1 MSRRSSATSRKANK
15 RGGDPAQVKSV
26 LKSAFRRFGID
37 EKLQSYQ
44 FVLVWKDIVG
54 VDIARR
60 TKPECIERGTLIV
73 RVCDS
78 AWAQELSF
86 RKEMLIEKMS
96 EHLPEAEISDIRFYV
111 DGQKYGNG

>member
-1 MSRRSSATSRKANK
+1 MSRRSNAAQSKSTK
-15 RGGDPAQVKSV
+15 RGGNPAQVKSV

-44 FVLVWKDIVG
+44 FVLVWKEIVG

-60 TKPECIERGTLIV
+60 TRPECIERGTLIV

-86 RKEMLIEKMS
+86 RKEMLIGRMA
-96 EHLPEAEISDIRFYV
+96 EHLPDADITDIRFYV
-111 DGQKYGNG
+111 DGQRYNRQ